1 MAAKS
6 ELADAQARL
15 GVPRWIFEAWL
26 WASTLAVFLASLGC
40 PEGRLFETC
49 VRIGNA
55 ASVAFDL
62 IPGVL
67 AIGLHK
73 LVGSVPVALAIVVAC
88 TIACQLL
95 MRRFLP
101 ERLSPVAAAAF
112 AVTWFV
118 LSFVVQGLSFW
129 LAFGRFGNFFTF
141 LWGALAELFGHGG

>member
-6 ELADAQARL
+6 EPADTKVRL

-40 PEGRLFETC
+40 PEGRFFETC
-49 VRIGNA
+49 VRVGNA
-55 ASVAFDL
+55 ASVVFDL
-62 IPGVL
+62 FPGVL
-67 AIGLHK
+67 AIGLHD
-73 LVGSVPVALAIVVAC
+73 LVSSVPLVLAIVVAC

-101 ERLSPVAAAAF
+101 VRLSLVAAAAF

-118 LSFVVQGLSFW
+118 LSFLIEGLSFW
-129 LAFGRFGNFFTF
+129 LAFGRFGNFFIF